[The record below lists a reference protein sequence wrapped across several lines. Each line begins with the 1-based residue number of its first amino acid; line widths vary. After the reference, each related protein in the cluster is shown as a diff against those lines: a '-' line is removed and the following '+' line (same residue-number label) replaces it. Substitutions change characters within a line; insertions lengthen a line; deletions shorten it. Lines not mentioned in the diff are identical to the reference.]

1 MSELFSEVIDELINT
16 GLLLHAERD
25 NEFFMNTEF
34 GSSKWATWHMQLEYK
49 GVVIKL
55 PDYEQGAGFTNV
67 ELADF
72 LALERTVIETL
83 YDINHNTTNDYLA
96 FLQYTESD
104 FGHTDGATRE
114 NFHKRLFAK
123 RQMRKLLG
131 ETLYDRFMN
140 SEMDI

>member
-1 MSELFSEVIDELINT
+1 MSELFSEVIEELTNT

-25 NEFFMNTEF
+25 NEFFISTEL
-34 GSSKWATWHMQLEYK
+34 GSFRWVTWHIQLEYK
-49 GVVIKL
+49 GIAIKL
-55 PDYEQGAGFTNV
+55 PDYEQSAEFASV
-67 ELADF
+67 ELTEF
-72 LALERTVIETL
+72 LAIERTVIETL

-96 FLQYTESD
+96 FLSYTESD

-114 NFHKRLFAK
+114 NFNKRLFAK

-131 ETLYDRFMN
+131 EQLYQRFIT